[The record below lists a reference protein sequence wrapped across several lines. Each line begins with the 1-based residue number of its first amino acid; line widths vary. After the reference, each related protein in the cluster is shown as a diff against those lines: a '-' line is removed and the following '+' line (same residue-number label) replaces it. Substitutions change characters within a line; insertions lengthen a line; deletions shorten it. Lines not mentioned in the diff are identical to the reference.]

1 MSKRPRPEALTGF
14 LAKDLN
20 GDCVTFYK
28 KAPKENNG
36 VFYGDEIISYP
47 DTQFPDID
55 YSNSPIKAS
64 MKNGQITYK
73 VK

>member
-1 MSKRPRPEALTGF
+1 MSKRPKPNILTGF
-14 LAKDLN
+14 LAKDIN

-28 KAPKENNG
+28 KAPKENDG

-47 DTQFPDID
+47 DTQFPDVD

-64 MKNGQITYK
+64 LKDGIIIYK
-73 VK
+73 I

>member
-1 MSKRPRPEALTGF
+1 MSKRSKPNVLTGF

-28 KAPKENNG
+28 KAPKENDG

-64 MKNGQITYK
+64 LKDGVIIYK
-73 VK
+73 I

>member
-1 MSKRPRPEALTGF
+1 MSKRPKPSILTGF

-28 KAPKENNG
+28 KAPKENGG

-55 YSNSPIKAS
+55 YSNNMIKVEVN
-64 MKNGQITYK
+64 K
-73 VK
+73 

>member
-1 MSKRPRPEALTGF
+1 MSKRPKPNILIGF

-28 KAPKENNG
+28 KAPKENDG
-36 VFYGDEIISYP
+36 IFYGDEIISYP
-47 DTQFPDID
+47 DTQFPDVD

-64 MKNGQITYK
+64 LKDGVIIYK
-73 VK
+73 I

>member
-1 MSKRPRPEALTGF
+1 MSKRPKPNILTGF

-20 GDCVTFYK
+20 GDGVTFYK
-28 KAPKENNG
+28 KAPKENDG

-47 DTQFPDID
+47 DTQFPDVD

-64 MKNGQITYK
+64 LKDGIIIYK
-73 VK
+73 I

>member
-1 MSKRPRPEALTGF
+1 MSKRPKPNVLTGF

-28 KAPKENNG
+28 KTPKEHDG

-47 DTQFPDID
+47 DTRFPDVD

-64 MKNGQITYK
+64 LKDGVIIYK
-73 VK
+73 I

>member
-1 MSKRPRPEALTGF
+1 MSKRPKPNVLTGF
-14 LAKDLN
+14 LAKNLN

-28 KAPKENNG
+28 KAPKENDG

-47 DTQFPDID
+47 DTQFPDVD

-64 MKNGQITYK
+64 LKDGIIIYK
-73 VK
+73 I

>member
-1 MSKRPRPEALTGF
+1 MSKRPRPSVLTGF

-28 KAPKENNG
+28 KAPKENDG
-36 VFYGDEIISYP
+36 IFYGDEIISYP
-47 DTQFPDID
+47 ESQFPDIQ

-64 MKNGQITYK
+64 LKDGVIIYK
-73 VK
+73 I

>member
-1 MSKRPRPEALTGF
+1 MSKRPKPNVLTGF
-14 LAKDLN
+14 LTKDLN

-28 KAPKENNG
+28 KTPKENDG

-47 DTQFPDID
+47 DTQFPDVD

-64 MKNGQITYK
+64 LKDGVIIYK
-73 VK
+73 I

>member
-1 MSKRPRPEALTGF
+1 MSKRPKPNVLTGF

-28 KAPKENNG
+28 KTPKENDG
-36 VFYGDEIISYP
+36 IFYGDEIISYP

-64 MKNGQITYK
+64 LKEGVIIYK
-73 VK
+73 I

>member
-1 MSKRPRPEALTGF
+1 MSKRPKPNVLTGF

-28 KAPKENNG
+28 KAPKENDG

-47 DTQFPDID
+47 DTQFPNVD

-64 MKNGQITYK
+64 LKDGVIIYK
-73 VK
+73 I